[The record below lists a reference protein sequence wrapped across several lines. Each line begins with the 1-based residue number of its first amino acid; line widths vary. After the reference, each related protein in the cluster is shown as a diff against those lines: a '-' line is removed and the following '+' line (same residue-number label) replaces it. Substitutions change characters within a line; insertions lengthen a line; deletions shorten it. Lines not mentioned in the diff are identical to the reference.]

1 MRKTLLLSLA
11 LLGLGLPTTLKLL
24 LVLLQPTPAAKWFG
38 RRAIIESVERDTFG
52 NQ

>member
-1 MRKTLLLSLA
+1 MDQALA
-11 LLGLGLPTTLKLL
+11 LA
-24 LVLLQPTPAAKWFG
+24 QPTSAAKWFG